1 MILSPLGL
9 HFAVNRADF
18 TMHLGYIS
26 IIYILTDAICKKLNE
41 TNIRP
46 IRNLIVANY
55 KYLLIGYTCIMQIAL
70 PCGLYA

>member
-9 HFAVNRADF
+9 HFVVNRADF

-26 IIYILTDAICKKLNE
+26 IIYILTDAICQLNE
-41 TNIRP
+41 TNI

-55 KYLLIGYTCIMQIAL
+55 KVSAAAAL
-70 PCGLYA
+70 TL